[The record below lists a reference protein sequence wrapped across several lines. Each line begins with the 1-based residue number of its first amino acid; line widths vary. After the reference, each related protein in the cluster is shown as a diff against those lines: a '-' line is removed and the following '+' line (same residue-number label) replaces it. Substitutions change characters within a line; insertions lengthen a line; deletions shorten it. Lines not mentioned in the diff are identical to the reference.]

1 MKKKNMQTK
10 QFQKF
15 VFITNWLSKLLL
27 MEPISKEI
35 WDTIYGVTK
44 LERKCNEIFDRQ
56 KQY

>member
-1 MKKKNMQTK
+1 MHTK